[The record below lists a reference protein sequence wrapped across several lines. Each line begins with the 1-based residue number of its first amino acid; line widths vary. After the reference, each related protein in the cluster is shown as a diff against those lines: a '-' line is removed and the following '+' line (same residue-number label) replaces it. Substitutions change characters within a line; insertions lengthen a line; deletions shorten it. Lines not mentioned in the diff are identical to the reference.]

1 MTDDFPNL
9 EAKIRFQSKEVHEM
23 GWKMIINKTI
33 CYEQIVLLPIKQR
46 IKGNFWKQSQLVSAY
61 AQVHSVNDVSL
72 KTAGSASL
80 ILLLLES
87 LLNIILEFTHRI
99 RHWRPR
105 RGVLFHI
112 L

>member
-46 IKGNFWKQSQLVSAY
+46 IKGNFWKQSE
-61 AQVHSVNDVSL
+61 
-72 KTAGSASL
+72 
-80 ILLLLES
+80 LL
-87 LLNIILEFTHRI
+87 RM
-99 RHWRPR
+99 PR
-105 RGVLFHI
+105 WTV
-112 L
+112 